1 MVTAED
7 NNFHLGWDWI
17 VDRKNRFWSEATQIN
32 TMRGYT
38 NLIEVEIKHS
48 LSQHKLIG

>member
-7 NNFHLGWDWI
+7 NSFHLGL
-17 VDRKNRFWSEATQIN
+17 VVSTKTVFWSEATQIN
-32 TMRGYT
+32 TMIGRT

-48 LSQHKLIG
+48 LTQHKLIG

>member
-7 NNFHLGWDWI
+7 NSSHLGLKKKKKP
-17 VDRKNRFWSEATQIN
+17 VFWSEATQIN

-48 LSQHKLIG
+48 LYQHKLIG